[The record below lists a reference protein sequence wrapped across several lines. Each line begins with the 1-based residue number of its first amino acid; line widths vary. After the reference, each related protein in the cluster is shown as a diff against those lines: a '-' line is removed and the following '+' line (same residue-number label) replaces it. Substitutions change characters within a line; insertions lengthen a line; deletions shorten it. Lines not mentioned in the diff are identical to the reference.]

1 MPPQANERAV
11 EMASR
16 VKDRHEDSILN
27 IEGVVGLGI
36 GVSETAPEEAVIEV
50 YTKKPPH
57 EMNRVI
63 PDVVEGISLRIVET
77 GEILAF

>member
-16 VKDRHEDSILN
+16 VKDRHEDSILHL
-27 IEGVVGLGI
+27 EGVVGLGI
-36 GVSETAPEEAVIEV
+36 GVSEAAPEEAVIEV

-57 EMNRVI
+57 EMKHIPEVI
-63 PDVVEGISLRIVET
+63 EGISLRIVET
-77 GEILAF
+77 GEIFAF